1 MNNSN
6 QNLLL
11 PSQARE
17 AKRINTQKLIFNHIT
32 YSYEK
37 YRLFVEGVR
46 FELTSPPCSSGTLPT
61 ELSSNVVLA
70 IFTDCQYLSS
80 SHIQNF

>member
-6 QNLLL
+6 KNLLL

-17 AKRINTQKLIFNHIT
+17 AKRINTQKLTIT

-37 YRLFVEGVR
+37 YHLSVEGVR
-46 FELTSPPCSSGTLPT
+46 FELTSPHRLLWYSA
-61 ELSSNVVLA
+61 N
-70 IFTDCQYLSS
+70 
-80 SHIQNF
+80 

>member
-37 YRLFVEGVR
+37 YRLSVEGVR
-46 FELTSPPCSSGTLPT
+46 FELTSPPWLRWRSTT
-61 ELSSNVVLA
+61 ELSSNVVLT
-70 IFTDCQYLSS
+70 IFTDGQYLSS

>member
-11 PSQARE
+11 PSQVRE

-32 YSYEK
+32 YSHEK

-46 FELTSPPCSSGTLPT
+46 FELTSPP
-61 ELSSNVVLA
+61 
-70 IFTDCQYLSS
+70 
-80 SHIQNF
+80 

>member
-6 QNLLL
+6 KNLLL

-46 FELTSPPCSSGTLPT
+46 FELTSPP
-61 ELSSNVVLA
+61 
-70 IFTDCQYLSS
+70 
-80 SHIQNF
+80 

>member
-17 AKRINTQKLIFNHIT
+17 AKIINTQKLIFNHTT

-46 FELTSPPCSSGTLPT
+46 FELTSPPCFRWYST
-61 ELSSNVVLA
+61 N
-70 IFTDCQYLSS
+70 
-80 SHIQNF
+80 

>member
-1 MNNSN
+1 MNNSK

-17 AKRINTQKLIFNHIT
+17 SKRINTQKLIFNLIT

-46 FELTSPPCSSGTLPT
+46 FELTSPHRLLWYSA
-61 ELSSNVVLA
+61 N
-70 IFTDCQYLSS
+70 
-80 SHIQNF
+80 

>member
-17 AKRINTQKLIFNHIT
+17 AKIIEHKTKCLTHII
-32 YSYEK
+32 YSYGK
-37 YRLFVEGVR
+37 YRLIVEGAR
-46 FELTSPPCSSGTLPT
+46 FELTSPPRFRWYST
-61 ELSSNVVLA
+61 N
-70 IFTDCQYLSS
+70 
-80 SHIQNF
+80 